1 VVSGLKFAEGPAADA
16 KGNITFS
23 DILGEEMLRL
33 VPGPDGSYAVGAAA
47 TPFIRGS
54 GGANG
59 QMYTPDGRLLTC
71 QMMTGK
77 LQEVVC
83 TGGACSL
90 SPIVDLIDGVT
101 LPGMNDLA
109 IGADGTVWFST
120 MGNKKAIGSAGIY
133 ATTLAGGSARHVLTT
148 EVQRPN
154 GVRLSPDG
162 KVLYVV
168 SYAKP
173 ELWAFPVEG
182 PAKLGAGRVLSALQK
197 PDGTPAKGGDGL
209 AVDSKGNV
217 WVAVPEAKA
226 LHVVDAEGKTL
237 GHVSF
242 RENPSN
248 CAFGGADGRTLFV
261 TAQTSV
267 YALPTLVEGH
277 WLARGGP
284 KAGPGAPADATA
296 APAAPAAPPPAPAT
310 PAAPR

>member
-1 VVSGLKFAEGPAADA
+1 
-16 KGNITFS
+16 
-23 DILGEEMLRL
+23 
-33 VPGPDGSYAVGAAA
+33 
-47 TPFIRGS
+47 
-54 GGANG
+54 
-59 QMYTPDGRLLTC
+59 
-71 QMMTGK
+71 
-77 LQEVVC
+77 
-83 TGGACSL
+83 
-90 SPIVDLIDGVT
+90 
-101 LPGMNDLA
+101 
-109 IGADGTVWFST
+109 
-120 MGNKKAIGSAGIY
+120 
-133 ATTLAGGSARHVLTT
+133 
-148 EVQRPN
+148 
-154 GVRLSPDG
+154 
-162 KVLYVV
+162 
-168 SYAKP
+168 
-173 ELWAFPVEG
+173 
-182 PAKLGAGRVLSALQK
+182 
-197 PDGTPAKGGDGL
+197 L